1 MNSWVETSGTYQI
14 SQNPNSPWFL
24 GSISQRMTI
33 EICYLVRHSEQKS
46 VLMFFSS
53 KSTHILQLDML
64 NLHWKSVPQYW
75 IIKQQG
81 FFIFVHIKQASPSC
95 RLNKGS
101 SSSCRFYKGSLST
114 CRFFITVPDLGLE
127 LHLKIWPYMMIVVV
141 QIVCLWFFFPGL
153 FYVEEIDQSFNYCDN
168 TSIQYPC
175 APGQKYFGRGP
186 LQLSWWER
194 NSCIL
199 LSFPLSQSLLHRT
212 SNQKP

>member
-1 MNSWVETSGTYQI
+1 MISWDYFAEDDDWDMLSCASFWTEINTHV
-14 SQNPNSPWFL
+14 FL
-24 GSISQRMTI
+24 IKK
-33 EICYLVRHSEQKS
+33 HN
-46 VLMFFSS
+46 
-53 KSTHILQLDML
+53 ILDLDML
-64 NLHWKSVPQYW
+64 NLHWKSL
-75 IIKQQG
+75 K
-81 FFIFVHIKQASPSC
+81 SPPILNQSS
-95 RLNKGS
+95 NKGS

-141 QIVCLWFFFPGL
+141 KIVCLWFFFPGL

-212 SNQKP
+212 ENRKP

>member
-1 MNSWVETSGTYQI
+1 MISWEYFAEDDDWDMLSCASFWTEI
-14 SQNPNSPWFL
+14 STHVFL
-24 GSISQRMTI
+24 IKKHTHPSLGYAEFAL
-33 EICYLVRHSEQKS
+33 EICPPILNHQATR
-46 VLMFFSS
+46 VLHLCAY
-53 KSTHILQLDML
+53 STSFTFLQ
-64 NLHWKSVPQYW
+64 
-75 IIKQQG
+75 IKQG
-81 FFIFVHIKQASPSC
+81 FFIFLQILQ
-95 RLNKGS
+95 
-101 SSSCRFYKGSLST
+101 GSLST